1 MTHTD
6 LMSRRIGSDFGSL
19 GERTRRGGSSFV
31 LVDRRAPGLLVEWSL
46 KESGWWGRVAWLDG
60 RDLRVGEIA
69 ADRLTPLTVVTPTA
83 SG

>member
-1 MTHTD
+1 MSIK
-6 LMSRRIGSDFGSL
+6 SRRIGSDFGSL
-19 GERTRRGGSSFV
+19 GERTRRGGSCFV